1 MEIHIGKRVAD
12 VSLVSKDGNKVR
24 LTIDGILYE
33 VDVVM
38 AENGACSILHNGVS
52 YNAELIRGESGK
64 NYTVNTHFLSY
75 GVDIVDTQVKY
86 LRMRRNSEERQDN
99 KIISP
104 MPGKVVKVA
113 VQKGDRLEPGDIV
126 VVIEAMKMQPGPS
139 DFGYN
144 NRQRGLKWEKNIYI
158 KRLKNWI
165 RQLHWEAVWHA

>member
-24 LTIDGILYE
+24 LTIDGIPYE

-75 GVDIVDTQVKY
+75 GVDIVDTQVNICVCAGIAKSGRTIRLF
-86 LRMRRNSEERQDN
+86 LRCPAR
-99 KIISP
+99 
-104 MPGKVVKVA
+104 
-113 VQKGDRLEPGDIV
+113 
-126 VVIEAMKMQPGPS
+126 
-139 DFGYN
+139 
-144 NRQRGLKWEKNIYI
+144 W
-158 KRLKNWI
+158 
-165 RQLHWEAVWHA
+165 

>member
-1 MEIHIGKRVAD
+1 M
-12 VSLVSKDGNKVR
+12 
-24 LTIDGILYE
+24 
-33 VDVVM
+33 
-38 AENGACSILHNGVS
+38 HNGVS

-113 VQKGDRLEPGDIV
+113 VQKGDRLVLRRDIV
-126 VVIEAMKMQPGPS
+126 AVIEPTKMVSTGRQVRPARYAM
-139 DFGYN
+139 Y
-144 NRQRGLKWEKNIYI
+144 R
-158 KRLKNWI
+158 
-165 RQLHWEAVWHA
+165 

>member
-24 LTIDGILYE
+24 LTIDGIPYE

-126 VVIEAMKMQPGPS
+126 VVIEAMKMLSNYKVSSACTVRDVQVMEGDS
-139 DFGYN
+139 VTSNQVLLTLDIITD
-144 NRQRGLKWEKNIYI
+144 KED
-158 KRLKNWI
+158 
-165 RQLHWEAVWHA
+165 

>member
-12 VSLVSKDGNKVR
+12 VSLVSKEGNKVQ
-24 LTIDGILYE
+24 LTIDGVPHE

-52 YNAELIRGESGK
+52 YNAELIRGEGGK

-75 GVDIVDTQVKY
+75 NVDIVDTQTKY
-86 LRMRRNSEERQDN
+86 LRMRKGGEERQEN

-113 VQKGDRLEPGDIV
+113 VRKGDRLEAGDIV
-126 VVIEAMKMQPGPS
+126 VVIEAMKMQSNYKVSSACTVREVLVKEGDS
-139 DFGYN
+139 VTSNQVLLTLDVITD
-144 NRQRGLKWEKNIYI
+144 KED
-158 KRLKNWI
+158 
-165 RQLHWEAVWHA
+165 